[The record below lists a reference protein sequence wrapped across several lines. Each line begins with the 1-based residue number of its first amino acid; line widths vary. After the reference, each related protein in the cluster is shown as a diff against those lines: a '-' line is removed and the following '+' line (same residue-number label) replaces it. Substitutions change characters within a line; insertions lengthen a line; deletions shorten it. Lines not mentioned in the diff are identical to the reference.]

1 MIEEQVET
9 VMNGERSERMFNLE
23 LVQRD
28 FGSVEEG
35 FASLAGGGRVLPLLL
50 AAQME
55 ATVALARAREDA
67 AIEAQN
73 ALAQADEA
81 LVMG

>member
-1 MIEEQVET
+1 LGT
-9 VMNGERSERMFNLE
+9 ERSERMFELE

-28 FGSVEEG
+28 FALVEEG

-50 AAQME
+50 AAQLE
-55 ATVALARAREDA
+55 ATAALARAREDA
-67 AIEAQN
+67 AIEAQD

>member
-1 MIEEQVET
+1 
-9 VMNGERSERMFNLE
+9 MFNLE

-50 AAQME
+50 VAQME
-55 ATVALARAREDA
+55 ATAALARAQEDA
-67 AIEAQN
+67 AIGAQDV
-73 ALAQADEA
+73 LSQADEA